1 MTKERLGE
9 LLVQRDVISAAQL
22 EAALDRQRSCGHRL
36 GAVLLELG
44 FATEEQILS
53 ALSLRL
59 GYERID
65 LDNLARTPGLTTAL
79 GLVRQDLAAS
89 RCFVPVAL
97 SGRTLTVAL
106 HDPTDL
112 ALVDELSFR
121 TGRRINVVVAGE
133 KEIWRTIARL
143 YCRGGE
149 FDLELAP
156 EPGPDSEGIP
166 LSELIVCS
174 SSRKPPRSV
183 PRDS

>member
-9 LLVQRDVISAAQL
+9 LLVQQDVISAAQL

-36 GAVLLELG
+36 GVVLLELG

-65 LDNLARTPGLTTAL
+65 LDKLTRTPGLTAAI
-79 GLVRQDLAAS
+79 GLVGQDLAAS
-89 RCFVPVAL
+89 QCFLPVAL

-121 TGRRINVVVAGE
+121 TGRRIRVVVAGE
-133 KEIWRTIARL
+133 KEIWRAIARFSC
-143 YCRGGE
+143 CRGD

-156 EPGPDSEGIP
+156 EPGPDSEDVP
-166 LSELIVCS
+166 LLDLIVS
-174 SSRKPPRSV
+174 SSWRTPPR
-183 PRDS
+183 PARRDS